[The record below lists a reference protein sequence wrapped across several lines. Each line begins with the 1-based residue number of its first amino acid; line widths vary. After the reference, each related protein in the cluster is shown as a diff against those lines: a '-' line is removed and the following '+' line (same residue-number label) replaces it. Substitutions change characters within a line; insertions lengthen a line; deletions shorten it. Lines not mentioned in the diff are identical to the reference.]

1 MSRQICLLKS
11 PILHGSRSSQ
21 NRASDQG
28 RIVFEQTENRITEQA
43 NLPSQFSYSPC
54 GKIVAKS
61 CFRPFVS
68 FVVGCCKFTTPK
80 SWTRSSQ
87 NRASDRCKH
96 RFAGGCVQHN
106 PSRNC
111 QMLQKGHF
119 GTTSVIC
126 ASVSSMTMPNCFAM
140 NHTALIRMMGR
151 IAASSHEPGAAILC
165 LLESQNRVAR
175 FPSRL
180 SLTRKVGWV
189 LLGCFDTW
197 LVARCELLRR
207 QSFTEKLL

>member
-1 MSRQICLLKS
+1 MWREKCEKEGRCRLPHIHRKGEVGRRCS
-11 PILHGSRSSQ
+11 
-21 NRASDQG
+21 ASDRG
-28 RIVFEQTENRITEQA
+28 RIVYKQTENRRTEQA

-111 QMLQKGHF
+111 QML
-119 GTTSVIC
+119 
-126 ASVSSMTMPNCFAM
+126 
-140 NHTALIRMMGR
+140 RGR
-151 IAASSHEPGAAILC
+151 IVSRSFVPGGRVWIIRAAKAC
-165 LLESQNRVAR
+165 FR
-175 FPSRL
+175 F
-180 SLTRKVGWV
+180 G
-189 LLGCFDTW
+189 
-197 LVARCELLRR
+197 
-207 QSFTEKLL
+207 